1 MSLFLYRVGRFIGA
15 HRAWFI
21 VGWIV
26 VVVAVGGSA
35 GLLKSSYDDT
45 FTLPGSQ
52 SQSGQDLLAQRF
64 STSGGGG
71 STGQAVMSVQ
81 SGQIDTSDA
90 KADVASITKAIDAL
104 PDVTMTDPLAADSPV
119 VSKDGRAVIGQVM
132 FADQKPSQSLLDKVV
147 DTADSAATADVEVT
161 VGGAPYS
168 SDTTKT
174 SKLPELL
181 GLVLAFLILF
191 VTFGSFLAAGL
202 PLVTAITGVAVT
214 LCGVIVASHFGRV
227 SSTSPTLAE
236 MLGLAVGI
244 DYALFLLSRHRSELA
259 TGLDPVEAMARALA
273 TAGSA
278 VVFAGATVVIA
289 LCGLSI
295 TGIPILTVMGL
306 AAAASVAIAVLIALT
321 LVPAIALSFGA
332 RLRPRARRRQRR
344 GRGAQAA
351 TGPAAP
357 PTKQAPPG
365 VVSRKWLRLVTRRP
379 LITVVVVTLGLAVMS
394 VPAFSIALA
403 LPDSSTASVSTPA
416 GKTYQKIA
424 SEFGAGYTAPLSV
437 AANIISSDDPKQAV
451 SNLANDIEKIDGVE
465 AITQATPNP
474 GADTALIQVIPEG
487 GQSDPATTALV
498 NRIRADAPSLEKKAG
513 VTDILV
519 AGTTAVALDVSAKL
533 TTALVPFG
541 AVVIGLSI
549 VLLTIVFRS
558 IAVPLKAT
566 VGYLLSVGSALG
578 AVVAVFQWGWLGPGL
593 ATGTG
598 TVVSFLPIF
607 IMGVLFGLA
616 MDYEMFLVSRMREDF
631 IRTKHA
637 RASVLTGFAA
647 SAKVV
652 TAAALIMGCV
662 FLAFVPNGSATIKP
676 IALGLA
682 IGVFVDAFLVRMT
695 LVPAVLQLLGAHAWW
710 LPQWLDRVLPTVDV
724 EGAALERYVKYLTW
738 RDRYGADAAIWA
750 HGLRLHGTSLGIDL
764 VVPPETVAG
773 LVVRDAQL
781 ERTLAYVLT
790 GRGRFAGGDVVIN
803 GQLLPDRRSA
813 VTRSSVVVDL
823 GDNES
828 MGATYS
834 REAWLREVRHRVDG
848 LTWSRPR
855 RKRVVARTFDLL
867 DALSDG
873 RDDDGLEVGS
883 ADLDV
888 AIAAAAGAAVIVLFG
903 ATTTDHAASTAHA
916 TRLAQRAAER
926 GAAVVLLGADL
937 RAAVD
942 RGVPVSEL
950 DRTRNPAPL
959 PELDAGPLA
968 VGAALTWKDAR

>member
-1 MSLFLYRVGRFIGA
+1 M
-15 HRAWFI
+15 
-21 VGWIV
+21 
-26 VVVAVGGSA
+26 
-35 GLLKSSYDDT
+35 LKSNYDDT

-52 SQSGQDLLAQRF
+52 SQAGQDLLAQRF

-71 STGQAVMSVQ
+71 STGQVVMSVQ
-81 SGQIDTSDA
+81 SGRIDTSDA
-90 KADVASITKAIDAL
+90 KAEVESITKAIDGL
-104 PDVTMTDPLAADSPV
+104 PDVTMTDPLTFDSPV
-119 VSKDGRAVIGQVM
+119 VSKDGRAVLGQVM

-147 DTADSAATADVEVT
+147 DTADSAATEDVDVT

-168 SDTTKT
+168 SDTAKT

-181 GLVLAFLILF
+181 GLILAFLILL
-191 VTFGSFLAAGL
+191 VTFGSFLAAGM
-202 PLVTAITGVAVT
+202 PLVTAIVGVAVT
-214 LCGVIVASHFGRV
+214 LCGVIVASHFGRI

-306 AAAASVAIAVLIALT
+306 TAAGAVAIAVLIALT
-321 LVPAIALSFGA
+321 LVPAIALTFGT
-332 RLRPRARRRQRR
+332 RLRPRAKRRQRR
-344 GRGAQAA
+344 GRGTQ
-351 TGPAAP
+351 PAKAPAMP
-357 PTKQAPPG
+357 PTKQAAPSG
-365 VVSRKWLRLVTRRP
+365 GLSRIWLRLVTRRP
-379 LITVVVVTLGLAVMS
+379 LITVVVVTVGLAVMS

-424 SEFGAGYTAPLSV
+424 TEFGAGYTAPLSV
-437 AANIISSDDPKQAV
+437 AANIISSDDPKQTV
-451 SNLANDIEKIDGVE
+451 SDLADDIKQIDGVE
-465 AITQATPNP
+465 AVTQATPNES
-474 GADTALIQVIPEG
+474 ADTALIQVIPEG
-487 GQSDPATTALV
+487 GQSDPTTAALV
-498 NRIRADAPSLEKKAG
+498 NRIRADASALEKKAG

-519 AGTTAVALDVSAKL
+519 AGTTAVTLDVSAKL
-533 TTALVPFG
+533 ATALVPFG
-541 AVVIGLSI
+541 AVVIGLSL
-549 VLLTIVFRS
+549 VLLMIVFRS

-566 VGYLLSVGSALG
+566 FGYLLSVGSALG

-593 ATGTG
+593 ETGTG

-631 IRTKHA
+631 IRTRDA

-652 TAAALIMGCV
+652 SAAALIMGCV
-662 FLAFVPNGSATIKP
+662 FLAFVPNGSATIQP

-695 LVPAVLQLLGAHAWW
+695 LVPAVLQLLGAQAWW
-710 LPQWLDRVLPTVDV
+710 LPAWLDRVLPTVDV
-724 EGAALERYVKYLTW
+724 EGAALERYVRYLEW
-738 RDRYGADAAIWA
+738 RDRNGADAAIWA
-750 HGLRLHGTSLGIDL
+750 HGLRLHDTPFDIDL
-764 VVPPETVAG
+764 VVPCGAVAG
-773 LVVRDAQL
+773 VVVRDAHV
-781 ERTLAYVLT
+781 ERSLAYVLT
-790 GRGRFAGGDVVIN
+790 GRGRFAGGDMVIN
-803 GQLLPDRRSA
+803 GQLLPERRSA
-813 VTRSSVVVDL
+813 VARSSAVVNL
-823 GDNES
+823 GDNVS
-828 MGATYS
+828 VGAFNS
-834 REAWLREVRHRVDG
+834 REAALREVRHRVDG
-848 LTWSRPR
+848 LTWSRR
-855 RKRVVARTFDLL
+855 SRQRIVAQTFDLL
-867 DALSDG
+867 DTLSEG
-873 RDDDGLEVGS
+873 RDDDGHEIGS

-903 ATTTDHAASTAHA
+903 ATPADHAEAMDRAA
-916 TRLAQRAAER
+916 QLAQGTAEH

-942 RGVPVSEL
+942 RSVPVAEL
-950 DRTRNPAPL
+950 AGPRAPTPLPLLDVAPL
-959 PELDAGPLA
+959 TAE
-968 VGAALTWKDAR
+968 AALTSKDAR